1 MRAGVRAAFRRSF
14 SAAACDMAN
23 RAACVC
29 PATRWSRAFAKTT
42 MLQASRGTA
51 LHRALRTT
59 AQRLGGTTCLRGV
72 HTPPAVGQPL
82 PHTHPHLFPID
93 FARGWQAELGGGVA
107 TDHLTP
113 GIPAAEYEQR
123 RRNLMDRLPTGS
135 VVVLMGGRIKYMSR
149 NILYVHSTDRVA
161 TSSARNPTFGT

>member
-1 MRAGVRAAFRRSF
+1 
-14 SAAACDMAN
+14 
-23 RAACVC
+23 
-29 PATRWSRAFAKTT
+29 
-42 MLQASRGTA
+42 MLRASRGTA

-59 AQRLGGTTCLRGV
+59 LVQHGSTAWARGV
-72 HTPPAVGQPL
+72 YTPPAVGQPL

-93 FARGWQAELGGGVA
+93 FARGWQAEHGGGVA

-123 RRNLMDRLPTGS
+123 RRNLMDRLPSGS